1 MDSPGHTAQYCT
13 YTTMENESKDI
24 ISVVTVDK
32 RQTNRNSVIMEKHAF
47 IQTFD
52 SLLENL
58 NITEIVTDA
67 HMQIAALMG
76 KHEWTRGKCDHGPL
90 DEATRDKELMV
101 PGSAPHEA
109 LQRVMFNRRW
119 LKDVVKYL
127 TFWSTL
133 ELESFQNCILMYA
146 GKSLPPV
153 LTGCHLMEE
162 ALQKM
167 RKEGRRFSETHDP
180 QTIHLLDRSSPS
192 CQRISCAA
200 IVSSFVQPVVPPCP
214 AAGCLHLS
222 AEVAPPRR

>member
-146 GKSLPPV
+146 GKRHRFAEDRPQL
-153 LTGCHLMEE
+153 HE
-162 ALQKM
+162 A
-167 RKEGRRFSETHDP
+167 RKERRQNLLIF
-180 QTIHLLDRSSPS
+180 QTFLLGT
-192 CQRISCAA
+192 CKKQKTK
-200 IVSSFVQPVVPPCP
+200 
-214 AAGCLHLS
+214 
-222 AEVAPPRR
+222 